1 MESVYPLDN
10 SQDSKEKSV
19 KNINLVLLYLL
30 NVPYLIFSCKCSV
43 ISYFIFLS
51 EFYYHTFNS
60 KAPGPVTAGFIE
72 SVLIKHFHMDFTG
85 STGV

>member
-1 MESVYPLDN
+1 MCPTLFLAVNAPLYH
-10 SQDSKEKSV
+10 
-19 KNINLVLLYLL
+19 IL
-30 NVPYLIFSCKCSV
+30 F
-43 ISYFIFLS
+43 FS
-51 EFYYHTFNS
+51 EFYYHTFNG

>member
-1 MESVYPLDN
+1 MCPTLFLAVIAPL
-10 SQDSKEKSV
+10 
-19 KNINLVLLYLL
+19 
-30 NVPYLIFSCKCSV
+30 
-43 ISYFIFLS
+43 SYFIFLN
-51 EFYYHTFNS
+51 EFYYQTFNG